1 MAKPMAKP
9 MKKAGGAR
17 ARAGSV
23 AAMSSAGSWVAPAFA
38 APKVEAKPREQGEP
52 EPVEFNVTFEKPGAI
67 GIVRQR
73 PLPCVSPLPSVPKTA
88 PFALYSY
95 CLPQLRQRPLPCVSP
110 PPSVAKTAPF
120 ALYSYCLPQLRQCLL
135 PCVSPLPAK
144 TAPFALCSS
153 TAC

>member
-73 PLPCVSPLPSVPKTA
+73 PLPCVPH
-88 PFALYSY
+88 
-95 CLPQLRQRPLPCVSP
+95 CLRCLRHCPLPCVP
-110 PPSVAKTAPF
+110 TTF
-120 ALYSYCLPQLRQCLL
+120 GG
-135 PCVSPLPAK
+135 
-144 TAPFALCSS
+144 
-153 TAC
+153 